1 MCQLK
6 GNWAGIKMS
15 PMSAKWSGSTC
26 IPMLADLLEQVHGQA
41 EGPLMAVFGQ
51 IQPALSSESTYK
63 NPSMAVEEVYGTAQ
77 QFNKTIEQRV
87 I

>member
-6 GNWAGIKMS
+6 GNWAGN
-15 PMSAKWSGSTC
+15 SGC
-26 IPMLADLLEQVHGQA
+26 IPMLEQVHGQA